1 MKSCRKRERRE
12 DTSQMEET
20 PKIQPAAL
28 AGVLA
33 PCRMTLTGDC
43 EEGEGEE
50 GRRRW
55 TPRLWVVMCV
65 NNR

>member
-1 MKSCRKRERRE
+1 
-12 DTSQMEET
+12 MEET

-33 PCRMTLTGDC
+33 PCRMTLTGGC

-50 GRRRW
+50 GRPPHCIVETCAKDSSVLLIVR
-55 TPRLWVVMCV
+55 
-65 NNR
+65 NR